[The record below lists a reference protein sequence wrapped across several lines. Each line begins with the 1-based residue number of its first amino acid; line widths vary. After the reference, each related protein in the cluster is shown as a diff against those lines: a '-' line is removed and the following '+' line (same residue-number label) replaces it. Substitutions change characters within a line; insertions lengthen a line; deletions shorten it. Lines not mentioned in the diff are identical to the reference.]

1 MTRAVE
7 QSGRFLCSVYEI
19 DYRDMTRDTWRRARS
34 SFDAAYGEFAEAV
47 AATRAALAA
56 QGREAAA

>member
-1 MTRAVE
+1 
-7 QSGRFLCSVYEI
+7 
-19 DYRDMTRDTWRRARS
+19 MTRDTWRRARS

-56 QGREAAA
+56 QGREAAAEGAAA